1 MFPSFVNVYP
11 PVGPFPITAAFF
23 RRSENDAFAEK
34 MKTFLKDSRD
44 QHEVLTSMHK
54 SMEKQYSDLGN
65 YFAFKTKTFA
75 LEEFFMVNYCIGRN
89 KREC

>member
-1 MFPSFVNVYP
+1 M
-11 PVGPFPITAAFF
+11 
-23 RRSENDAFAEK
+23 FAEK

-54 SMEKQYSDLGN
+54 SMEKQYADLGN

-75 LEEFFMVNYCIGRN
+75 LEEFFTVGGGCVWV
-89 KREC
+89 